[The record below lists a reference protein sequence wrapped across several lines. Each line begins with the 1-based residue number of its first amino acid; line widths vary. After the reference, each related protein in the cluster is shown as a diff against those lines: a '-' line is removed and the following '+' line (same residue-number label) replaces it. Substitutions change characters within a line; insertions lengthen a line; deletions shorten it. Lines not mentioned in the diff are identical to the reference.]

1 MGGTFMG
8 RKISREIITLGIGG
22 QIERGGEELP
32 PRATVEFSARGLVSK
47 VSHKFLEDGTIEEM
61 TVLTIDKD
69 SFEVLAVEA
78 AAEQPELPLT
88 TGIVTAHEA
97 DAVAAAMG
105 LRNADGAQ
113 VEPPSIAGPLLVSC
127 EACGHGRG
135 DHGPNE
141 ETGEEHAGPCR
152 NPSCQCTAYA
162 PFHEAPPEEALEP
175 VTVEELDHELAV
187 GAAGT
192 EIAVAEEATPDAGD
206 AAMDRLA
213 KHAPTDDQIATGA
226 AAIDR
231 EPAPRRGGR
240 RGRATPAVVVA

>member
-1 MGGTFMG
+1 MANTFMG
-8 RKISREIITLGIGG
+8 RRVSKEVINVGIGG
-22 QIERGGEELP
+22 QIERSGAELP
-32 PRATVEFSARGLVSK
+32 PRSTVRFQAEATVSSIR
-47 VSHKFLEDGTIEEM
+47 HKFLEDGTIEEM

-88 TGIVTAHEA
+88 TGTVTAREA
-97 DAVAAAMG
+97 DAVAAATG
-105 LRNADGAQ
+105 VRNADGARF
-113 VEPPSIAGPLLVSC
+113 EPPPITGPLLVSC

-141 ETGEEHAGPCR
+141 ETGEEHAGPCC

-162 PFHEAPPEEALEP
+162 PFHEAPLEEALEP
-175 VTVEELDHELAV
+175 LTVEELDHEMAV

-192 EIAVAEEATPDAGD
+192 EIAVAEEATPSDGT
-206 AAMDRLA
+206 AATEPQPEP
-213 KHAPTDDQIATGA
+213 APADDQVTTGA
-226 AAIDR
+226 AAIDP

-240 RGRATPAVVVA
+240 RGRATP

>member
-1 MGGTFMG
+1 MANTFMG
-8 RKISREIITLGIGG
+8 RRVSKEVINVGIGG
-22 QIERGGEELP
+22 QIERSGEELP
-32 PRATVEFSARGLVSK
+32 PRSTVRFQAEATVSSIR
-47 VSHKFLEDGTIEEM
+47 HKFLEDGTIEEM

-69 SFEVLAVEA
+69 SFEVLSVEA
-78 AAEQPELPLT
+78 AAEQQELPLG
-88 TGIVTAHEA
+88 TGTDMPQEA
-97 DAVAAAMG
+97 DAVAVAMG
-105 LRNADGAQ
+105 CRTADGER
-113 VEPPSIAGPLLVSC
+113 VDLPPISGPLLVSC

-135 DHGPNE
+135 DHGLNE
-141 ETGEEHAGPCR
+141 ESGEEHAGPCL
-152 NPSCQCTAYA
+152 NPACQCTAYA

-192 EIAVAEEATPDAGD
+192 AIAVADEATPDAGD

>member
-1 MGGTFMG
+1 MANAFMG
-8 RKISREIITLGIGG
+8 RRVSKEVINVGIGG
-22 QIERGGEELP
+22 QIERSGAELP
-32 PRATVEFSARGLVSK
+32 PRSTVRFQAEATVSSIR
-47 VSHKFLEDGTIEEM
+47 HKFLEDGTIEEM

-88 TGIVTAHEA
+88 TGAVTAHEA

-105 LRNADGAQ
+105 LRNADGAL
-113 VEPPSIAGPLLVSC
+113 VEPPLIAGPLLVSC

-141 ETGEEHAGPCR
+141 ETGEEHAGPCL
-152 NPSCQCTAYA
+152 NPACQCTTYA

-187 GAAGT
+187 GAAGIET
-192 EIAVAEEATPDAGD
+192 AAAEEATPSDGT
-206 AAMDRLA
+206 AATEPQ
-213 KHAPTDDQIATGA
+213 HEPAPADDQVATGA
-226 AAIDR
+226 VDVVPG
-231 EPAPRRGGR
+231 PAPRRGR
-240 RGRATPAVVVA
+240 RRHLQEVGA